1 MIIVSFTY
9 VDCSGPYMIHR
20 RTLVDF
26 IITIELNRWAGG
38 PSYKEKVFRSDVLIK
53 GSML

>member
-9 VDCSGPYMIHR
+9 VDCSGLYMINR

-38 PSYKEKVFRSDVLIK
+38 PSYKEKVFCSDVLIK